1 LLLSAA
7 LFSIMG
13 CFLKLASN
21 TGIPST
27 QLVFFRAV
35 FQGTLV
41 LIGLCTNREP
51 PISSLNGINSDVNVN
66 ISDKNALYYNNVQEK
81 ISDDEGVENHRHQP
95 HEQQSRLLIFIPF
108 GSNSREVR
116 VVVMRGI
123 FGGMGFVMYF
133 FSIKALPLGDAITL
147 FSLYPIHT
155 LVLAY
160 FFLGEPIQLY
170 HVLATIAS
178 VVGATLI
185 AGPTFLVSKDETK
198 DTNVEYNPFGYV
210 TAFIGSFFGAFVI
223 TLIRK
228 AGTLGVSALQLLF
241 SWAVFGVI
249 FSLVFRYILFD
260 KIEGE
265 WITPQSQETWFYIFG
280 MCTIGS
286 VAHFLLN
293 YAGRMSPAGLASI
306 VRSSDVLFAYVGE
319 VWVFGVVPTWT
330 TILGVIFVLSSLIYI
345 AVQKWYDEK
354 TNNVNNEFI
363 SSATSGDNLS
373 MKKNSMTLVPTMDE
387 EDEEDNQCP
396 EMICLLSNMK

>member
-1 LLLSAA
+1 
-7 LFSIMG
+7 M
-13 CFLKLASN
+13 
-21 TGIPST
+21 
-27 QLVFFRAV
+27 
-35 FQGTLV
+35 
-41 LIGLCTNREP
+41 
-51 PISSLNGINSDVNVN
+51 
-66 ISDKNALYYNNVQEK
+66 
-81 ISDDEGVENHRHQP
+81 
-95 HEQQSRLLIFIPF
+95 
-108 GSNSREVR
+108 
-116 VVVMRGI
+116 
-123 FGGMGFVMYF
+123 
-133 FSIKALPLGDAITL
+133 
-147 FSLYPIHT
+147 HT

-160 FFLGEPIQLY
+160 FFLGERIQLY

-178 VVGATLI
+178 VAGATLI
-185 AGPTFLVSKDETK
+185 AGPTFLVSKDETG
-198 DTNVEYNPFGYV
+198 DINVEYNPFGYV

-306 VRSSDVLFAYVGE
+306 VRSSDILFAYVGE